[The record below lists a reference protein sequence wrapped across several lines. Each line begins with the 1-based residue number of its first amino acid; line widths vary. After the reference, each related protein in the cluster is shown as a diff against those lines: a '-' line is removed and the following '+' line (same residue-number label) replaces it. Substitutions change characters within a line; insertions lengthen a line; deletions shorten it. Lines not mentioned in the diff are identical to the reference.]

1 MKGYWI
7 FLLTVGVMT
16 LGASG
21 QTGASGSASGNASA
35 STGKSGAQANANA
48 NAGANASA
56 NNSAARLS
64 SGTTMQTELSRSLDA
79 KKVKAGDEV
88 AAKVT
93 QDVKSD
99 GKVVVPKGSKLMGH
113 VTEASARGNG
123 SSESRLGIAFD
134 RAVLKNGQEVA
145 LGAVVQALAPPVEV
159 AGSAMT
165 QETAGMTRSA
175 PANGGARSASNG
187 GGGVLGGVVGGTT
200 SAVGG
205 TVGAVNN
212 TAGSVAGSTTAAV
225 GGTVNSATGL
235 AANGALTNT
244 SSGVFGLQGLNLS
257 SATSG
262 SAQASVISSTTQNV
276 KLDSGTQML
285 LQVQR

>member
-1 MKGYWI
+1 MKGYWYPAGA
-7 FLLTVGVMT
+7 VGIVT

-21 QTGASGSASGNASA
+21 QTGAGGSASGNTSASA
-35 STGKSGAQANANA
+35 GTSGAQANTNA

-56 NNSAARLS
+56 NNTATRLS
-64 SGTTMQTELSRSLDA
+64 SGTTMQTELTKSLDTRKA
-79 KKVKAGDEV
+79 KAGDEV
-88 AAKVT
+88 TARVT

-99 GKVVVPKGSKLMGH
+99 GKVVVPRGSKLIGH

-123 SSESRLGIAFD
+123 NSESRLGIAFD

-145 LGAVVQALAPPVEV
+145 LGVIVQALAPPVEI
-159 AGSAMT
+159 AGSSMT

-175 PANGGARSASNG
+175 PSGGNARSGSSG
-187 GGGVLGGVVGGTT
+187 GGGVIGGAT

-205 TVGAVNN
+205 TVGAVGN
-212 TAGSVAGSTTAAV
+212 TAGSVAGSTTGAV

-235 AANGALTNT
+235 GANGALTNT

-262 SAQASVISSTTQNV
+262 NAQASVISSTTQNV

>member
-7 FLLTVGVMT
+7 FLLTIGVMT

-21 QTGASGSASGNASA
+21 QTGASGSVSGNASA
-35 STGKSGAQANANA
+35 SAGKSGAQANTNA

-64 SGTTMQTELSRSLDA
+64 SGTTMQTELTKSLDA
-79 KKVKAGDEV
+79 RKLKAGDEV
-88 AAKVT
+88 TAKVT

-99 GKVVVPKGSKLMGH
+99 GKVVVPKGSKLIGH
-113 VTEASARGNG
+113 VTEASARANGN
-123 SSESRLGIAFD
+123 SESRLGIAFD
-134 RAVLKNGQEVA
+134 RAVLRSGQEVA

-175 PANGGARSASNG
+175 PAG
-187 GGGVLGGVVGGTT
+187 GGGSRSSSGGGLLGGTT

-205 TVGAVNN
+205 TVGAVSN
-212 TAGSVAGSTTAAV
+212 TAGSVAGSTTSAV
-225 GGTVNSATGL
+225 GGTVNSAAGV
-235 AANGALTNT
+235 AANGALTNS
-244 SSGVFGLQGLNLS
+244 SSGVIGLQGLNLS